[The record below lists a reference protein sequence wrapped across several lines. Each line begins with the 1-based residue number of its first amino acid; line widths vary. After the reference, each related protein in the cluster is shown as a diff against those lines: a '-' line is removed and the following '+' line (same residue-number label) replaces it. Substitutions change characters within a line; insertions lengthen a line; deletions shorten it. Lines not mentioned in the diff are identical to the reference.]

1 MMPTEVMTDEW
12 IAEMVTAA
20 GCLGQRF
27 VGTPEDE
34 MTFALHHIEADLE
47 DRLQSLG
54 ADAASTIAESFV
66 ATVIRVRRELEAGGE
81 TSPRLL
87 N

>member
-1 MMPTEVMTDEW
+1 MAEVLSDQF

-27 VGTPEDE
+27 VGTPEDSMMLE
-34 MTFALHHIEADLE
+34 LYAIEAQLE
-47 DRLQSLG
+47 DKLQSLG

-66 ATVIRVRRELEAGGE
+66 ATVIRVRREIEAAGGA
-81 TSPRLL
+81 TPPVL

>member
-1 MMPTEVMTDEW
+1 MAEVITDEW
-12 IAEMVTAA
+12 IAEMVATA

-34 MTFALHHIEADLE
+34 MTFALYHIEAELE

-54 ADAASTIAESFV
+54 ADAAATIAESFA
-66 ATVIRVRRELEAGGE
+66 ATVIRVRREIEAAGD
-81 TSPRLL
+81 TTPLVL